1 MTAMDDFKRLVEQS
15 SLGTPGAAQL
25 RARTPDTAASR
36 SLAIARDNRAEGPAP
51 DSRAEAETPH
61 THDRVE
67 LRDLAALAGEG
78 DRTAL
83 NDLLTR
89 VRAVAHRYVRSRL
102 WTYPG
107 GADMIDDVTQ
117 EVCVAVFG
125 ALSRYRDE
133 GMPFEA
139 FVYGIA
145 ARKVADAQRAF
156 AVADLSSSDVP
167 DGADESPTPEEHA
180 VRYAELRHVMGLM
193 DRLPENR
200 LPEKLREILRLRLV
214 AGMSA
219 EETGRA
225 LGMTPGAVRVA
236 QHRALNTLRSFVG
249 HEAKLERRAGEQQA
263 SGQTQS
269 PHSVTEPM
277 TSLFFGDRAAD
288 ADLSDEELLQR
299 HLAGDPE
306 SIDTVFKRHYHRMA
320 EAASRILGDSTEVV
334 LLALTEA
341 SSTAAR
347 LAGTRGDRKVADWLH
362 EIVVN
367 ECKQQIRHRSRPY
380 SDAADAD
387 RSPLDAAGN
396 LLAYLAADATL
407 EESDRLRAAR
417 ALAALG
423 DERAADLLD
432 GMGSANS
439 PLAL

>member
-1 MTAMDDFKRLVEQS
+1 MDDFKRLVEQS

-36 SLAIARDNRAEGPAP
+36 ALEIARERRAEGPAP
-51 DSRAEAETPH
+51 VSRAEAETPH

-67 LRDLAALAGEG
+67 LRDLAALAGTG

-133 GMPFEA
+133 GRPFEA

-156 AVADLSSSDVP
+156 AVADLSTPDVP

-180 VRYAELRHVMGLM
+180 VRHAEVSHVMGLM

-200 LPEKLREILRLRLV
+200 LPEKLREILRLRVV

-236 QHRALNTLRSFVG
+236 QHRALNTLRGFVG
-249 HEAKLERRAGEQQA
+249 HEAKSERRTGE
-263 SGQTQS
+263 
-269 PHSVTEPM
+269 E
-277 TSLFFGDRAAD
+277 
-288 ADLSDEELLQR
+288 R
-299 HLAGDPE
+299 HG
-306 SIDTVFKRHYHRMA
+306 
-320 EAASRILGDSTEVV
+320 
-334 LLALTEA
+334 
-341 SSTAAR
+341 
-347 LAGTRGDRKVADWLH
+347 
-362 EIVVN
+362 
-367 ECKQQIRHRSRPY
+367 
-380 SDAADAD
+380 
-387 RSPLDAAGN
+387 
-396 LLAYLAADATL
+396 
-407 EESDRLRAAR
+407 
-417 ALAALG
+417 
-423 DERAADLLD
+423 
-432 GMGSANS
+432 
-439 PLAL
+439 